1 MHIYSLRL
9 FKMDDNRGL
18 LIATSQDLSILP
30 FVMRYSKSSSE
41 LFLFLSRTLIENT
54 NRGHRK
60 GCVEGEYIGWSYYNN
75 EGLGAVI
82 ITDKEYSRRV
92 SFELLDKA
100 IEIYKNNSVNWAW
113 KTIVEDISHSLLNKD
128 LQELITKYQNPIE
141 IDKILSINKELDNTR
156 TVLYKSIDTMLER
169 GEKIDKLVEK
179 SNDLSFQSKKFYRKS
194 KKMNSWCN
202 NCIIS

>member
-9 FKMDDNRGL
+9 FKMDDNIAL
-18 LIATSQDLSILP
+18 LIATAQDLSILP
-30 FVMRYSKSSSE
+30 FIMRYSKSSTE

-54 NRGHRK
+54 NKCDRK
-60 GCVEGEYIGWSYYNN
+60 GCEEGEYIGWSYYNKV
-75 EGLGAVI
+75 GIGAVI

-100 IEIYKNNSVNWAW
+100 ITMYINNSVNWAW
-113 KTIVEDISHSLLNKD
+113 KTVDKDISHSLLNKD
-128 LQELITKYQNPIE
+128 LQELITKYQNPLE
-141 IDKILSINKELDNTR
+141 IDKILVINKELDNTR
-156 TVLYKSIDTMLER
+156 TVLYKSIDSMLER

-194 KKMNSWCN
+194 KKINSWCN